1 VDFPHKQWRGHIE
14 SSCISNFLYVGNNTC
29 CNVKVAR
36 VSQRRNEI
44 VENFVTVID
53 GLTSVILRKWKNIK
67 SLHLKSLESL
77 ALPLYQSITETPFR
91 IEGVKIESHSDK
103 PEKKEVHD
111 RDVKRNDFTKGRIC
125 DVRYMDHMLGDFS
138 DGLFGGQKRN
148 EVDLLD
154 SLGNKMR
161 DVDSLDGE

>member
-1 VDFPHKQWRGHIE
+1 MH
-14 SSCISNFLYVGNNTC
+14 
-29 CNVKVAR
+29 
-36 VSQRRNEI
+36 
-44 VENFVTVID
+44 
-53 GLTSVILRKWKNIK
+53 SVILRKWKNIK

-77 ALPLYQSITETPFR
+77 ALPLYQSITETPLR

-154 SLGNKMR
+154 SLGNKTR
-161 DVDSLDGE
+161 DVDSLDGEKELTSILSSKKRIAHAEKPPGVKRKKA